1 MIDGCDGLVYYSGH
15 SVYGHNNEM
24 ASRLSGLQIR
34 GDAVLQ
40 VTHGSSL
47 HIKVR
52 QLIDDQD
59 EGKKKGGQWADLPQE
74 LLGMILCAKPLDWSA
89 ESAKIMASVCRS
101 WRQKILLDPYIT
113 EGIKFKSLKMKS
125 VVPNSPF
132 SFSGILSA
140 SLRSN
145 NLTACIVAARYQRLA
160 GNHSCANKY
169 WKIVAKKS
177 HPEGLAMMAFEYYSG
192 RSLERDPEEAY
203 LYLTRACRKLEA
215 CITSTSSRLAGEVPV
230 LMTIVYC
237 QNLLQHAAHILA
249 ILIIDNDFLSPLEK
263 DTSAAIR
270 WLKISHSLGC
280 SEAGKLLQSM
290 FRSGQY

>member
-1 MIDGCDGLVYYSGH
+1 M
-15 SVYGHNNEM
+15 YGTNNEM
-24 ASRLSGLQIR
+24 ASRLSGLQIK
-34 GDAVLQ
+34 GDAVLE

-47 HIKVR
+47 HIKVLE
-52 QLIDDQD
+52 LINSQG
-59 EGKKKGGQWADLPQE
+59 ERGNGASQWADLPQE

-89 ESAKIMASVCRS
+89 ESAKTMASVCRS

-125 VVPNSPF
+125 VVPNSPPL
-132 SFSGILSA
+132 SFSGILA
-140 SLRSN
+140 ACLRSN
-145 NLTACIVAARYQRLA
+145 NLTACIVVARYQCLV
-160 GNHSCANKY
+160 GNYACANKY
-169 WKIVAKKS
+169 WKVVAKKS

-192 RSLERDPEEAY
+192 RSVERDPEEAY

-215 CITSTSSRLAGEVPV
+215 YITSTSTSTDLTEEIPV
-230 LMTIVYC
+230 LMTLAYC

-263 DTSAAIR
+263 DASAAIR
-270 WLKISHSLGC
+270 WLKTSHSLGC